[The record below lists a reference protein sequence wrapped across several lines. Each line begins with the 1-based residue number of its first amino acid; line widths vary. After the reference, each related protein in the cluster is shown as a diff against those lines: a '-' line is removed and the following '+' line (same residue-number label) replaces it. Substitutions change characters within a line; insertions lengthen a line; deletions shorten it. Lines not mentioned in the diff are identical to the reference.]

1 MPWSRITTDLI
12 EPEQYADNA
21 AGNRRLSYAESIN
34 EALSQALEID
44 PDVFVMGQGVDDPS
58 GMFGATKGLQD
69 KFGAQR
75 VFDTPLAE
83 TALTGIATGAAMA
96 GMKPVYFHN
105 RPDFLFLALDQIANH
120 AAKWSYMF
128 AGKVNVPL
136 VIWACIGRGWGSGA
150 QHSQA
155 LQAIFMHIPGVKL
168 VMPSSCYDTKGLML
182 TAIKDPNPV
191 VIIEHRMNFRNQ
203 GYVPE
208 EMYAIPFGKGVTRR
222 TGRDVTIVAVSHLV
236 TESLLVAEKMSTE
249 DGIDVEVVDPRTL
262 CPLDEEL
269 ILESVAK
276 TGRLVVLDTGWR
288 TAGVAAEIGCMVAE
302 KGFYHLKAPVSR
314 LTCPDLPT
322 PSGYTLENAFY
333 IDQNQIREAILNVM
347 SE

>member
-1 MPWSRITTDLI
+1 MPWSRITTDFI
-12 EPEQYADNA
+12 EPKQYADKA

-34 EALSQALEID
+34 EALSQAIEID
-44 PDVFVMGQGVDDPS
+44 PTVFVMGQGVDDPS
-58 GMFGATKGLQD
+58 GMFGATKGLQGR
-69 KFGAQR
+69 FGSER

-83 TALTGIATGAAMA
+83 TSLTGIATGAAMA

-128 AGKVNVPL
+128 AGQVNVPL

-168 VMPSSCYDTKGLML
+168 IMPSSCYDAKGLML

-191 VIIEHRMNFRNQ
+191 IIIEHRMNFRNQ

-208 EMYAIPFGKGVTRR
+208 KMYTIPLGQGVCRKK
-222 TGRDVTIVAVSHLV
+222 GRDVTLVAVSHLV
-236 TESLLVAEKMSTE
+236 TESLLVGEKMMKE
-249 DGIDVEVVDPRTL
+249 GIDVEVIDLRTL
-262 CPLDEEL
+262 CPLDEKL
-269 ILESVAK
+269 ILDSVAK
-276 TGRLVVLDTGWR
+276 TGRLVVVDTGWR

-302 KGFYHLKAPVSR
+302 KGFFHLKAPIRR

-333 IDQNQIREAILNVM
+333 IDQNQIRHAILNVLNA
-347 SE
+347 